1 MIATSDLTYTYDGS
15 TTKLTFPNLSCK
27 PGKQL
32 LILGDSGSGKTT
44 LLHLLCGLLRAD
56 SGEVVVKENPLSRL
70 SERELDNLRGQEL
83 GIVFQ
88 QSHFVQSLTVLENL
102 SLPNLLA
109 SGGLNSEELEAR
121 IHELLGRLNVGHKAH
136 SHPKSLSVGEQQ
148 RVSIAR
154 ALIHK
159 PSVVFADEP
168 TSALDDNSTEAV
180 ISLLEEETKRAGAAL
195 IVVTHDSRL
204 KSRYSDRI
212 ELKSNAR

>member
-15 TTKLTFPNLSCK
+15 KSKLSFPNLSCK
-27 PGKQL
+27 PGEQL

-56 SGEVVVKENPLSRL
+56 SGEVIVNENPIRSLSD
-70 SERELDNLRGQEL
+70 RELDNLRGQEL

-102 SLPNLLA
+102 ALPNLLS
-109 SGGLNSEELEAR
+109 SGGLTSEELESR
-121 IHELLGRLNVGHKAH
+121 THELLGRLNVGHKAH
-136 SHPKSLSVGEQQ
+136 SLTKSLSVGEQQ

-180 ISLLEEETKRAGAAL
+180 ISLLEEETKRAGASL

-212 ELKSNAR
+212 DLNTPAT